1 MGATV
6 LAVGLLLVGV
16 WHGPTWAQG
25 SIEERLQKMEQ
36 RIRYLEERLAAQDRT
51 IVEKDKQIS
60 KLKGLDEGWF
70 NNVSVSGAVE
80 IEAAA
85 GEDYDGTNSNGLET
99 ATVDVA
105 FAAEVNDWV
114 SADVALTMGDESVIE
129 VDEAILTLAP
139 PDTPLSLAFG
149 RQGLPFGVY
158 ESNLL
163 SDALAKEIGD
173 TGEDAAVL
181 GVELGG
187 VSASSFL
194 FKGGLDRKG
203 DDTAEVRNLGF
214 AVGYAMESDEV
225 SIGLNLSYIN
235 DIGESDAIEEA
246 IADSVGND
254 IVPGGAASVQA
265 TFGGMTVIAEYLTA
279 LDDFDADELAYKSAG
294 ARPSAWGVEAAYG
307 WEIYGLGATAAIAW
321 HGSAEAQ
328 GLDLPESR
336 FLVGFSL
343 EIADGLGLALEW
355 AVDRDYGAG
364 DGGTGETA
372 NTATVQL
379 AAEF

>member
-1 MGATV
+1 MRASV

-16 WHGPTWAQG
+16 WHGPAWAQG
-25 SIEERLQKMEQ
+25 SIEERLQRMEQ
-36 RIRYLEERLAAQDRT
+36 RIRYLEERVAAQDRT

-60 KLKGLDEGWF
+60 RLKGLEDGWF

-187 VSASSFL
+187 VSASGFL
-194 FKGGLDRKG
+194 FKGGLDRKA

-214 AVGYAMESDEV
+214 AIGYAMESDEV
-225 SIGLNLSYIN
+225 SIGLNLSWIN
-235 DIGESDAIEEA
+235 DIGESDTIEEA
-246 IADSVGND
+246 IADSVGD
-254 IVPGGAASVQA
+254 DMVPGGAASVMA
-265 TFGGMTVIAEYLTA
+265 TFGGMTVTAEYVTA
-279 LDDFDADELAYKSAG
+279 LDDFKDDELAFKGSG

-307 WEIYGLGATAAIAW
+307 WEMYGRGATAAFAW
-321 HGSAEAQ
+321 HGSSEAQ
-328 GLDLPESR
+328 GLELPGSR
-336 FLVGFSL
+336 FLVGFSV
-343 EIADGLGLALEW
+343 EFADGLGLSLEW
-355 AVDRDYGAG
+355 ATDRDYGTG
-364 DGGTGETA
+364 DGGTGKTSSKATA
-372 NTATVQL
+372 QL